1 MRMPPFH
8 VCALNPRRGAS
19 PLVVCGVAP
28 PLSLKKKMSVF
39 SACPFARICAST
51 LPMVKACVRA
61 SLDLQPPP
69 ITGAE
74 SLHVLKTVFAC
85 YRAAETGRT
94 EKVG

>member
-1 MRMPPFH
+1 
-8 VCALNPRRGAS
+8 
-19 PLVVCGVAP
+19 
-28 PLSLKKKMSVF
+28 
-39 SACPFARICAST
+39 
-51 LPMVKACVRA
+51 MVKACVRA

>member
-1 MRMPPFH
+1 MR
-8 VCALNPRRGAS
+8 
-19 PLVVCGVAP
+19 LVVCGVGP
-28 PLSLKKKMSVF
+28 PLSLKKRMSVV
-39 SACPFARICAST
+39 SSCPFVRICAST

-69 ITGAE
+69 ISGAE

-94 EKVG
+94 QKVG

>member
-1 MRMPPFH
+1 M
-8 VCALNPRRGAS
+8 L
-19 PLVVCGVAP
+19 CGVGP

-51 LPMVKACVRA
+51 LPMLKACVCA

-69 ITGAE
+69 ITGAA
-74 SLHVLKTVFAC
+74 SLHVLETVFAC

-94 EKVG
+94 QKVG

>member
-1 MRMPPFH
+1 
-8 VCALNPRRGAS
+8 
-19 PLVVCGVAP
+19 
-28 PLSLKKKMSVF
+28 
-39 SACPFARICAST
+39 
-51 LPMVKACVRA
+51 MVKACVRA

-74 SLHVLKTVFAC
+74 SLHVPKAVPAC